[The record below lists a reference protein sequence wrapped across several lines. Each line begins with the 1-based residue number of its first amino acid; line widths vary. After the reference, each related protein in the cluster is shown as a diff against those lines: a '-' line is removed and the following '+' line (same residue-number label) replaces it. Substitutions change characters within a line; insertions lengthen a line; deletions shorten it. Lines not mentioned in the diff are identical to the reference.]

1 MRSDWDDAGD
11 RISRSDW
18 TDAEIARGED
28 PWSGVNQNTGG
39 DYTTGDSGVIVPII
53 LLVGISLLI
62 MSLLMAK

>member
-1 MRSDWDDAGD
+1 MKIEAVDAM
-11 RISRSDW
+11 SQLV
-18 TDAEIARGED
+18 
-28 PWSGVNQNTGG
+28 GVNQNTGG